1 VTPSAYAF
9 APYFDDVHRVLS
21 DRLRGLLDGP
31 LGPLRASDDPRAVAE
46 FLGAAWG
53 LYALVVPS
61 EGAAVDVR
69 SLVVV
74 REALAGVSP
83 LADSIFAVQG
93 LGAHPIVRAGTAAQR
108 QVLTD
113 VVAGRTVAAFALT
126 EPEAGSDVASLQTTA
141 RREGDGWVLD
151 GEKWLISNVPMADY
165 QVVFANAAPELGKKG
180 VSAFVVPSDAEGLTR
195 EALPMEGHALGRL
208 GMRGCRVGDG
218 ALLGAVG
225 DGMRLALETLDTFRV
240 SVGAAANGMAAR
252 ALALSVARVQGR
264 VQFGVPLASQ
274 QMVRAYVAEMATS
287 LDAARLLVARAAHA
301 KDTGV
306 DDAST
311 AVAMA
316 KLYATE
322 SAQTVI
328 DKAVQLHG
336 GSGVLDDS
344 PLAMLYRAVRPLRI
358 YEGTTEIQ
366 KLIIAR
372 AVLGR

>member
-1 VTPSAYAF
+1 MTPSAYAF
-9 APYFDDVHRVLS
+9 APYFDDRHRALS
-21 DRLRGLLDGP
+21 DRLRGLVAGP
-31 LGPLRASDDPRAVAE
+31 LGPLGRSVDPRAVAE

-53 LYALVVPS
+53 LYALLVPDD
-61 EGAAVDVR
+61 GAAVDVR
-69 SLVVV
+69 ALVCV
-74 REALAGVSP
+74 REALAGLSP

-93 LGAHPIVRAGTAAQR
+93 LGTYPVLRAGVGAQR
-108 QVLTD
+108 AVLEG

-126 EPEAGSDVASLQTTA
+126 EPEAGSDVAALKTTA
-141 RREGDGWVLD
+141 RRAGDGWVLD

-165 QVVFANAAPELGKKG
+165 QVVFANADPSLGKKG
-180 VSAFVVPSDAEGLTR
+180 IAAFVVPSDAPGLVR
-195 EALPMEGHALGRL
+195 EAMPMEGHCLGRL
-208 GMRGCRVGDG
+208 VMQGCRVGGD
-218 ALLGAVG
+218 ALLGAPG
-225 DGMRLALETLDTFRV
+225 DGMRLALATLDTYRV

-252 ALALSVARVQGR
+252 ALGLSVARVQGR
-264 VQFGVPLASQ
+264 VQFGEALASQ
-274 QMVRAYVAEMATS
+274 QMVRAYIAEMATA
-287 LDAARLLVARAAHA
+287 LDASRLLVARAAHA
-301 KDTGV
+301 KDTGAA
-306 DDAST
+306 DASV

-316 KLYATE
+316 KLHATE